1 MRRLRCKP
9 AVEAAVLLLATAA
22 SLSAAHC
29 QEPPDLPT
37 SASKVS
43 GSGERDLQLNVLIN
57 ERPVNLIGSFKQLPD
72 GSLAATANELREIGL
87 IAESKAA
94 GSDGLVRLDRLPGV
108 SYRVNEAAQAI
119 HITAPDAARAPH
131 IVDLRPQNAGSIL
144 EPQRGY
150 GGLLNY
156 TLFASSDGSFW
167 RDLKTFQG
175 VSGAFDGRVF
185 SPYGT
190 LSQSL
195 IATTAS
201 PDVGGLIRLD
211 STWSYS
217 DMDRLIAYRAGDTI
231 SGGLSWTR
239 PVRLGGLQMQH
250 SFALRPDLITMPIPS
265 LSGSAAVPSTI
276 DVYTQNV
283 KTFSGSVPQGPF
295 QVTNLPIVTGAGTA
309 SVVIHDSLG
318 RQAVT
323 TLPFYASSQLLREGL
338 YDFSGEIGFA
348 RRFYGVKSDDYD
360 PRPVGSASARYGLTN
375 WLTLEGHAE
384 GGAGLMN
391 GGVGAAFFLGPFGV
405 ASLAVAGSRTGER
418 TGGLFSASLEMIY
431 GFLSFYARTQRT
443 IGGYEDI
450 ASMTAPLLDPQL
462 NAAFSFFSAR
472 VPKALDQVSL
482 GVPLSFDRSSL
493 NLSFTQIESALGDRN
508 RIVGLSYSRGI
519 FQNSTVYATAFKDLD
534 DKNSFGIFV
543 GISVPL
549 GNDITVSGSVQ
560 HGPNGPSAVVDA
572 TKSERLQDGSYG
584 WRVRDAEGSTPDRS
598 ASASYRAAFGRAEA
612 GVQQFGNNV
621 RGTAQIDGSIAVAG
635 GGVFFGNR
643 IDDAFAVVNAG
654 APNVAVQYEN
664 RPIGVTNSAGML
676 MVPYLNSYQ
685 KNKISIDPT
694 NLPIDA
700 DIPKTREVVVPA
712 DRNGVVVKFGVSETP
727 NAALVIFVG
736 ANGDPI
742 KVGAQVRL
750 DGAEQAFVV
759 GYDGQ
764 AFVRGLGAHNGATI
778 DLPERGSCRAEFDY
792 APKPGE
798 QVRISDVV
806 CR

>member
-9 AVEAAVLLLATAA
+9 AVEAAVLLLATGA
-22 SLSAAHC
+22 SLSAAHS
-29 QEPPDLPT
+29 QEPMDLPGP
-37 SASKVS
+37 ASKVS
-43 GSGERDLQLNVLIN
+43 ESGERDLQLNVLIN

-72 GSLAATANELREIGL
+72 GSLAATSEELREIGL
-87 IAESKAA
+87 IAERKAA
-94 GSDGLVRLDRLPGV
+94 DSDGLVRLDRLPGV

-119 HITAPDAARAPH
+119 HITAPDEARAPH
-131 IVDLRPQNAGSIL
+131 IVDMRPQIAGPPL

-150 GGLLNY
+150 GGVLNY
-156 TLFASSDGSFW
+156 TLFASSDGAFW

-175 VSGAFDGRVF
+175 LSGAFDGRVF

-195 IATTAS
+195 IASTAS
-201 PDVGGLIRLD
+201 QLDGLTRLD
-211 STWSYS
+211 STWAYS
-217 DMDRLIAYRAGDTI
+217 DMDQLITYRAGDTI

-250 SFALRPDLITMPIPS
+250 SFALRPDLVTMPIPS

-283 KTFSGSVPQGPF
+283 KTFTGSVPQGPF
-295 QVTNLPIVTGAGTA
+295 QVTNLPVVTGAGTA
-309 SVVIHDSLG
+309 SVVIQDSLG

-323 TLPFYASSQLLREGL
+323 TLPFYASNQLLREGL

-348 RRFYGVKSDDYD
+348 RRFYGVESNNYD
-360 PRPVGSASARYGLTN
+360 PSPVGSASARYGLTN

-384 GGAGLMN
+384 GGAGLTN
-391 GGVGAAFFLGPFGV
+391 GGASAAFFLGPLGV
-405 ASLAVAGSRTGER
+405 ASLAVAGSRAGDR
-418 TGGLFSASLEMIY
+418 TGGLFNASLEMTY
-431 GFLSFYARTQRT
+431 GVFSLYARTQRT
-443 IGGYEDI
+443 FGDYEDI
-450 ASMTAPLLDPQL
+450 ASMTTPLLDPKL
-462 NAAFSFFSAR
+462 NAFSFFSAR

-482 GVPLSFDRSSL
+482 GVPLPFDRSTV
-493 NLSFTQIESALGDRN
+493 NLSFTQLESALGDRN

-519 FQNSTVYATAFKDLD
+519 FRNSTIYATAFKDLD
-534 DKNSFGIFV
+534 DKSSFGIFA

-549 GNDITVSGSVQ
+549 GNDITVSGAVQ

-572 TKSERLQDGSYG
+572 TKSERLEEGSYG

-598 ASASYRAAFGRAEA
+598 AAASYRASFGRVEA
-612 GVQQFGNNV
+612 GVQQYGNNT

-676 MVPYLNSYQ
+676 LVPYLNSYQ

-694 NLPIDA
+694 NLPVDA
-700 DIPKTREVVVPA
+700 DIPKTRETVVPA
-712 DRNGVVVKFGVSETP
+712 DRNGVVVKFGVSDTP

-759 GYDGQ
+759 GYDGH
-764 AFVRGLGAHNGATI
+764 AFVRGLGARNGATI
-778 DLPERGSCRAEFDY
+778 DLPEGGSCRVEFDY